1 MISHNIKWF
10 LALSVTVHA
19 AALVAWPP
27 PAPRVGNSGQVLLLA
42 VRNQTGETVTQP
54 QNPVEEH
61 AQPATDAIPPQPP
74 VKPPPVI
81 AATPIKQQPVEHQW
95 GRHQAA
101 VQPRIEPPAPAPL
114 PARDNTHH
122 PAPASQAAS
131 TTLSREEQDQHLRAC
146 VMNLVTRQ
154 LTYPAIARRK
164 GWQGIVKLELHIE
177 PDGQISALHIDTTS
191 GYSVLDKAALQS
203 LQLANVPDA
212 AQWLQGETIDMVV
225 PVEYK
230 LIDG

>member
-10 LALSVTVHA
+10 LGLSVAVHA
-19 AALVAWPP
+19 AVLVSWPP
-27 PAPRVGNSGQVLLLA
+27 PAPRVGNAGQVLLLA
-42 VRNQTGETVTQP
+42 VRNQTGEAVTPP
-54 QNPVEEH
+54 QNSVEEH
-61 AQPATDAIPPQPP
+61 PQQPTESTRQQPP
-74 VKPPPVI
+74 VELPPAA
-81 AATPIKQQPVEHQW
+81 AATPVKQQPVEHQ
-95 GRHQAA
+95 RVKHQAV
-101 VQPRIEPPAPAPL
+101 VQPRIEPPAPVPL
-114 PARDNTHH
+114 PAQDNTPH
-122 PAPASQAAS
+122 PTQATQAAS
-131 TTLSREEQDQHLRAC
+131 TTLSREEQDQYLRAC

-225 PVEYK
+225 PVEYR

>member
-1 MISHNIKWF
+1 LISHNIKWF
-10 LALSVTVHA
+10 LGLSVAVHA

-27 PAPRVGNSGQVLLLA
+27 PAPRIGNSGQTLLLA
-42 VRNQTGETVTQP
+42 VRNHTGEALMQP
-54 QNPVEEH
+54 QSPTEEH

-74 VKPPPVI
+74 VDPSPVVTAI
-81 AATPIKQQPVEHQW
+81 PVKQQPVT
-95 GRHQAA
+95 HQAV
-101 VQPRIEPPAPAPL
+101 VQPPIEPPAPVPL
-114 PARDNTHH
+114 PAQDSTPR
-122 PAPASQAAS
+122 PAPATQAAS

>member
-19 AALVAWPP
+19 AALVAWLPSKHK
-27 PAPRVGNSGQVLLLA
+27 VGHSGQTLLLA
-42 VRNQTGETVTQP
+42 VRNHTGEAVMQP
-54 QNPVEEH
+54 QNPAEDHPQHNSMRPQSPVEL
-61 AQPATDAIPPQPP
+61 PP
-74 VKPPPVI
+74 VVT
-81 AATPIKQQPVEHQW
+81 ATPVKQQPVEHQ
-95 GRHQAA
+95 RAKQQAV
-101 VQPRIEPPAPAPL
+101 VQPRTEPPAPVPLQVQDNAP
-114 PARDNTHH
+114 H
-122 PAPASQAAS
+122 PVQATQTASA
-131 TTLSREEQDQHLRAC
+131 TLSREEQDQHLRAC
-146 VMNLVTRQ
+146 VMNLITRQ

-164 GWQGIVKLELHIE
+164 GWQGVVKLELHIE
-177 PDGQISALHIDTTS
+177 PNGQISGLHIDATS

-212 AQWLQGETIDMVV
+212 AQWLQGETIDIVV